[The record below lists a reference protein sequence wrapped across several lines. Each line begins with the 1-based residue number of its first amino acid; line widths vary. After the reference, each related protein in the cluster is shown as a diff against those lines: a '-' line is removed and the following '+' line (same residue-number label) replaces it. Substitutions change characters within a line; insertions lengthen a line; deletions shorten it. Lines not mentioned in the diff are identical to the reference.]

1 MTTTAIDRGL
11 GADLAADLAAAAFTL
26 AKRFAAGATMWSI
39 APSWEP
45 HALHI
50 AVEFVHPVIMG
61 KRALPAVALT
71 GPNLVDLVRVSAQQ
85 GDIVVAVGAADDAQ
99 VRSVMQRGPAWG
111 TTSIWI
117 GSGERPTAGAA
128 DHVLWLDDPDPRVPA
143 TGGFVLFYHLLWE
156 LTHVCF
162 EHSGLLKP
170 ECTEEVCVT
179 CSDEGRLGEV
189 VSPSA
194 DGMAAVR
201 TARGVESVTTA
212 LIDPVVAHELV
223 LVHAGHGDQSH
234 RGGRLVTHQEPTNF
248 LYPFIDAQEDN
259 PESLLAD
266 LAASAQAKAAESA
279 TLRRTTLED
288 NADLLDRAA
297 TEMARRFASGGRM
310 FTFGNGGSCTD
321 CTTLAALFSRPPT
334 GKPLPAWSLT
344 ADQAIVTALG
354 NDVGFELVFARQLIA
369 RAKAGDIA
377 IAMSTSGNSPNLLT
391 ALAEA
396 RRGGLY
402 TIGFRRL

>member
-11 GADLAADLAAAAFTL
+11 GAELAADLAAAAFTL

-71 GPNLVDLVRVSAQQ
+71 GPNLIDLARVSVSP
-85 GDIVVAVGAADDAQ
+85 GDIVIGVGGADDAQ
-99 VRSVMQRGPAWG
+99 VFSAMRRSPAWG
-111 TTSIWI
+111 ATTIWI
-117 GSGERPTAGAA
+117 GSGERPAAGAA

-170 ECTEEVCVT
+170 ECAEEVCVT
-179 CSDEGRLGEV
+179 CSDEGRIGEV

-201 TARGVESVTTA
+201 TARGVESVATA
-212 LIDPVVAHELV
+212 LIDPVVAGELV
-223 LVHAGHGDQSH
+223 LVHAGTAIS
-234 RGGRLVTHQEPTNF
+234 RIEE
-248 LYPFIDAQEDN
+248 DA
-259 PESLLAD
+259 S
-266 LAASAQAKAAESA
+266 
-279 TLRRTTLED
+279 
-288 NADLLDRAA
+288 
-297 TEMARRFASGGRM
+297 
-310 FTFGNGGSCTD
+310 
-321 CTTLAALFSRPPT
+321 
-334 GKPLPAWSLT
+334 
-344 ADQAIVTALG
+344 
-354 NDVGFELVFARQLIA
+354 
-369 RAKAGDIA
+369 
-377 IAMSTSGNSPNLLT
+377 
-391 ALAEA
+391 
-396 RRGGLY
+396 
-402 TIGFRRL
+402 